1 MDKTKNIVRMRQGVV
16 LFITLSVIVAMMA
29 LVGVIFSYLDKSR
42 ENASHTAALIQAD
55 LIFRDSKVA
64 IDTLLKKG
72 SKDKK
77 VKREILD
84 ILYLASVTIQAEENE
99 AMFTTLDCQALDNGV
114 DINWLGLEDNSS
126 AQALYASAQITFDL
140 LVDKYNIR
148 DASRLLS
155 LIKSAIGDAEESEEQ
170 NKGRLGQRK
179 GIMSLS
185 QFNIIARDYRF
196 EVDDSKIE
204 KILWEEYFSF
214 DVQSSMID
222 GNYLSAEFIAL
233 FFEMELDIVREEWFE
248 GDDLK
253 AFISSFGGDESRYD
267 EKLFSTEAIERME
280 CQVIYGYQ
288 GIVYAMGFDY
298 IEGRAEKFEF
308 YGKQ

>member
-99 AMFTTLDCQALDNGV
+99 AMFTTLDCQPLDNGV

-126 AQALYASAQITFDL
+126 AQALYTSAQITFDL

-170 NKGRLGQRK
+170 NQGRLGQRK
-179 GIMSLS
+179 GIMNLS
-185 QFNIIARDYRF
+185 QFNIIVRDYRF

-204 KILWEEYFSF
+204 EILWEEYFSF
-214 DVQSSMID
+214 GVQSSMID

-233 FFEMELDIVREEWFE
+233 FFEMELDTVREEWFE

-253 AFISSFGGDESRYD
+253 AFISSFGGDSSRYD
-267 EKLFSTEAIERME
+267 EKIFSTEAIERME